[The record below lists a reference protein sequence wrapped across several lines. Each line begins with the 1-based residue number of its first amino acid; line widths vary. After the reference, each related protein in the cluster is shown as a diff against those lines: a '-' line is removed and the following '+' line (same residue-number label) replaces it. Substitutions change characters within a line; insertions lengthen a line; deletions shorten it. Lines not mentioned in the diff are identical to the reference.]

1 MFCPICKTEYRLGFS
16 ECADCHVALVEHLPD
31 TGSADGGTPPTDS
44 EGLELLWSGLSSGVA
59 DEIRDTLDAA
69 GIFHKDTDK
78 DFGIL
83 PAFTQSAMFIWIKPA
98 DRAAARALLAE
109 SFSQRPDDERNV
121 DGLAIDVKRVNPLSI
136 NRPVF
141 NRVPGQSDAADEDE
155 APESD
160 SPHEPAPN
168 DIVEYFDPE
177 DATTE
182 VWAGESEEMAQVCQ
196 DCLNGVG
203 IGCVVADDGGKLRI
217 LVIPAAEGRA
227 REVVREITEQT
238 PME

>member
-1 MFCPICKTEYRLGFS
+1 MFCPLCKTEYRPGFN
-16 ECADCHVALVEHLPD
+16 ECADCHVALAEYLPGSD
-31 TGSADGGTPPTDS
+31 SADGDNPPTDS
-44 EGLELLWSGLSSGVA
+44 GGLELLWSGLSPGLA
-59 DEIRDTLDAA
+59 GEIRDALDAA
-69 GIFHKDTDK
+69 RIFHKDTDK

-98 DRAAARALLAE
+98 DRAAARAVLAE
-109 SFSQRPDDERNV
+109 SFAQRPDDERNV

-141 NRVPGQSDAADEDE
+141 NRVPGQSDMENEDE

-160 SPHEPAPN
+160 SPHEPAPS
-168 DIVEYFDPE
+168 DIIEDFDPE
-177 DATTE
+177 DATAA

-203 IGCVVADDGGKLRI
+203 IGCVVAEDGGKLRI
-217 LVIPAAEGRA
+217 LVLPAAEARA

>member
-1 MFCPICKTEYRLGFS
+1 MFCPICKTEYRPGFS
-16 ECADCHVALVEHLPD
+16 ECADCQAALVENLPD
-31 TGSADGGTPPTDS
+31 TGPADGGNPPADS
-44 EGLELLWSGLSSGVA
+44 DGLELLWSGLSSGLA
-59 DEIRDTLDAA
+59 DEIGDTLDAA

-98 DRAAARALLAE
+98 DRVAARAVLAE
-109 SFSQRPDDERNV
+109 SFAQRPDDERDV
-121 DGLAIDVKRVNPLSI
+121 DGLAIDVRRVNPLSI

-141 NRVPGQSDAADEDE
+141 NRVPGQSDVENEDE

-160 SPHEPAPN
+160 SPPEPTPS
-168 DIVEYFDPE
+168 DIVEDFDPE
-177 DATTE
+177 DASAE

-196 DCLNGVG
+196 DCLKGVG
-203 IGCVVADDGGKLRI
+203 IGCVVAEDGGKLRI
-217 LVIPAAEGRA
+217 LVLPAAEGRA

>member
-1 MFCPICKTEYRLGFS
+1 MALAEY
-16 ECADCHVALVEHLPD
+16 LPGSD
-31 TGSADGGTPPTDS
+31 SADGDNPPTDS
-44 EGLELLWSGLSSGVA
+44 GGLELLWSGLSPGLA
-59 DEIRDTLDAA
+59 GEIRDALDAA
-69 GIFHKDTDK
+69 RIFHKDTDK

-98 DRAAARALLAE
+98 DRAAARAVLAE
-109 SFSQRPDDERNV
+109 SFAQRPDDERNV

-141 NRVPGQSDAADEDE
+141 NRVPGQSDMENEDE

-160 SPHEPAPN
+160 SPHEPAPS
-168 DIVEYFDPE
+168 DIIEDFDPE
-177 DATTE
+177 DATAA

-203 IGCVVADDGGKLRI
+203 IGCVVAEDGGKLRI
-217 LVIPAAEGRA
+217 LVLPAAEARA

>member
-1 MFCPICKTEYRLGFS
+1 MFCPICKTEYRPGFS
-16 ECADCHVALVEHLPD
+16 ECADCHVALVEKLPA
-31 TGSADGGTPPTDS
+31 TGSADGDTPPTDS
-44 EGLELLWSGLSSGVA
+44 DGMELLWSGLSSGLA

-98 DRAAARALLAE
+98 DRDAAHTVLAE
-109 SFSQRPDDERNV
+109 SFAQRPDDERNV

-141 NRVPGQSDAADEDE
+141 NRVPGQSDVENEDE
-155 APESD
+155 APESET
-160 SPHEPAPN
+160 PHEPAPN
-168 DIVEYFDPE
+168 DIVEDFDPQE
-177 DATTE
+177 ATCE
-182 VWAGESEEMAQVCQ
+182 VWTGESEEMAQFFK
-196 DCLNGVG
+196 DCLSGVG
-203 IGCVVADDGGKLRI
+203 IGCVVSEDGGKLKL
-217 LVIPAAEGRA
+217 LVLPAAEGRA
-227 REVVREITEQT
+227 REVFREITEQT